1 MKKIIINIGRQFGCG
16 AKDVADAIGR
26 RTGIPVYDS
35 ELLKKAAQDFGFS
48 ETLFSGSDE
57 KKRCFSL
64 SSIFNSNIFGCS
76 SMNDD
81 ASLFA
86 MQAEAIKNIAK
97 NGSAI
102 IIGRAANYILRDC
115 DCCLDVFLTC
125 PLEERAKRV
134 SQREGMTV
142 EEALHFFEN
151 VPSIRRKMETLYD
164 VGLSYIRLGQPS
176 TTLSGGEAQRIK
188 LATELSRRSTGKT
201 VYILDEPTT
210 GLHFADVH
218 KLTEI
223 LKRLTEDGNTVIV
236 IEHNLDVIKT
246 ADYIID
252 IGPEG
257 GDKGGTIVAHGTP
270 EEIAANPNS
279 YTGKYIDMMLKK

>member
-48 ETLFSGSDE
+48 ESLFSGSDE

-86 MQAEAIKNIAK
+86 MQAEAIKNIAR

-115 DCCLDVFLTC
+115 DCCLNVFLTS
-125 PLEERAKRV
+125 PIEERAKRV
-134 SQREGMTV
+134 AERENMDREKALEHIARMEKEREAYYNTFTFGNWGMASTYDLCVDTSLLGV
-142 EEALHFFEN
+142 E
-151 VPSIRRKMETLYD
+151 
-164 VGLSYIRLGQPS
+164 G
-176 TTLSGGEAQRIK
+176 
-188 LATELSRRSTGKT
+188 
-201 VYILDEPTT
+201 
-210 GLHFADVH
+210 
-218 KLTEI
+218 
-223 LKRLTEDGNTVIV
+223 
-236 IEHNLDVIKT
+236 T
-246 ADYIID
+246 ADLIL
-252 IGPEG
+252 EFA
-257 GDKGGTIVAHGTP
+257 KK
-270 EEIAANPNS
+270 
-279 YTGKYIDMMLKK
+279 TGKYEA

>member
-115 DCCLDVFLTC
+115 DCCLNVFLTS
-125 PLEERAKRV
+125 PIEERAKRV
-134 SQREGMTV
+134 AERENMDREKALEHIERMEKEREAYYNTFTFGDWGMASTYDLCVDTSLLGV
-142 EEALHFFEN
+142 E
-151 VPSIRRKMETLYD
+151 
-164 VGLSYIRLGQPS
+164 G
-176 TTLSGGEAQRIK
+176 
-188 LATELSRRSTGKT
+188 
-201 VYILDEPTT
+201 
-210 GLHFADVH
+210 
-218 KLTEI
+218 
-223 LKRLTEDGNTVIV
+223 
-236 IEHNLDVIKT
+236 T
-246 ADYIID
+246 ADLIL
-252 IGPEG
+252 EFA
-257 GDKGGTIVAHGTP
+257 KK
-270 EEIAANPNS
+270 
-279 YTGKYIDMMLKK
+279 TGKYEA

>member
-48 ETLFSGSDE
+48 ESLFSGSDE

-86 MQAEAIKNIAK
+86 MQAEAIKNIAR

-115 DCCLDVFLTC
+115 DCCLNVFLTS
-125 PLEERAKRV
+125 PIEERAKRV
-134 SQREGMTV
+134 AERENMDREKALEHIERMEKEREAYYNTFTFGDWGMASTYDLCVDTSLLGV
-142 EEALHFFEN
+142 EGTAYL
-151 VPSIRRKMETLYD
+151 
-164 VGLSYIRLGQPS
+164 
-176 TTLSGGEAQRIK
+176 
-188 LATELSRRSTGKT
+188 
-201 VYILDEPTT
+201 ILE
-210 GLHFADVH
+210 FA
-218 KLTEI
+218 K
-223 LKRLTEDGNTVIV
+223 K
-236 IEHNLDVIKT
+236 
-246 ADYIID
+246 
-252 IGPEG
+252 
-257 GDKGGTIVAHGTP
+257 
-270 EEIAANPNS
+270 
-279 YTGKYIDMMLKK
+279 TGKYEA

>member
-86 MQAEAIKNIAK
+86 MQAEAIKNIAR

-115 DCCLDVFLTC
+115 DCCLNVFLTS
-125 PLEERAKRV
+125 PIEERAKRV
-134 SQREGMTV
+134 AERENMDREKALEHIERMEKEREAYYNTFTFGNWGMASTYDLCVDTSLLGV
-142 EEALHFFEN
+142 E
-151 VPSIRRKMETLYD
+151 
-164 VGLSYIRLGQPS
+164 G
-176 TTLSGGEAQRIK
+176 
-188 LATELSRRSTGKT
+188 
-201 VYILDEPTT
+201 
-210 GLHFADVH
+210 
-218 KLTEI
+218 
-223 LKRLTEDGNTVIV
+223 
-236 IEHNLDVIKT
+236 T
-246 ADYIID
+246 ADLIL
-252 IGPEG
+252 EFA
-257 GDKGGTIVAHGTP
+257 KK
-270 EEIAANPNS
+270 
-279 YTGKYIDMMLKK
+279 TGKYEA

>member
-48 ETLFSGSDE
+48 ETLFSSSDE

-86 MQAEAIKNIAK
+86 MQAEAIKNIAR

-142 EEALHFFEN
+142 EEALEHIQRMEKE
-151 VPSIRRKMETLYD
+151 RREYYNTFTFGDWGMASTYD
-164 VGLSYIRLGQPS
+164 LCVDTSLLGVE
-176 TTLSGGEAQRIK
+176 G
-188 LATELSRRSTGKT
+188 
-201 VYILDEPTT
+201 
-210 GLHFADVH
+210 
-218 KLTEI
+218 
-223 LKRLTEDGNTVIV
+223 
-236 IEHNLDVIKT
+236 T
-246 ADYIID
+246 ADLIL
-252 IGPEG
+252 EFA
-257 GDKGGTIVAHGTP
+257 KK
-270 EEIAANPNS
+270 
-279 YTGKYIDMMLKK
+279 TGKYEA

>member
-35 ELLKKAAQDFGFS
+35 ELLKKASQDFGFS

-115 DCCLDVFLTC
+115 DCCLNVFLTS
-125 PLEERAKRV
+125 PIEERAKRV
-134 SQREGMTV
+134 AERENMDREKALEHIERMEKEREAYYNTFTFGDWGMASTYDLCVDTSLLGV
-142 EEALHFFEN
+142 E
-151 VPSIRRKMETLYD
+151 
-164 VGLSYIRLGQPS
+164 G
-176 TTLSGGEAQRIK
+176 
-188 LATELSRRSTGKT
+188 
-201 VYILDEPTT
+201 
-210 GLHFADVH
+210 
-218 KLTEI
+218 
-223 LKRLTEDGNTVIV
+223 
-236 IEHNLDVIKT
+236 T
-246 ADYIID
+246 ADLIL
-252 IGPEG
+252 EFA
-257 GDKGGTIVAHGTP
+257 KK
-270 EEIAANPNS
+270 
-279 YTGKYIDMMLKK
+279 TGKYEA

>member
-48 ETLFSGSDE
+48 ETQFSGSDE

-142 EEALHFFEN
+142 EEALEHIQRMEKE
-151 VPSIRRKMETLYD
+151 RREYYNTFTFGDWGMASTYD
-164 VGLSYIRLGQPS
+164 LCVDTSLLGVE
-176 TTLSGGEAQRIK
+176 G
-188 LATELSRRSTGKT
+188 
-201 VYILDEPTT
+201 
-210 GLHFADVH
+210 
-218 KLTEI
+218 
-223 LKRLTEDGNTVIV
+223 
-236 IEHNLDVIKT
+236 T
-246 ADYIID
+246 ADLIL
-252 IGPEG
+252 EFA
-257 GDKGGTIVAHGTP
+257 KK
-270 EEIAANPNS
+270 
-279 YTGKYIDMMLKK
+279 TGKYEA

>member
-64 SSIFNSNIFGCS
+64 ASIFNSNIFGCS

-115 DCCLDVFLTC
+115 DCCLNVFLTS
-125 PLEERAKRV
+125 PIEERAKRV
-134 SQREGMTV
+134 AERENMDREKALEHIARMEKEREAYYNTFTFGNWGMASTYDLCVDTSLLGV
-142 EEALHFFEN
+142 E
-151 VPSIRRKMETLYD
+151 
-164 VGLSYIRLGQPS
+164 G
-176 TTLSGGEAQRIK
+176 
-188 LATELSRRSTGKT
+188 
-201 VYILDEPTT
+201 
-210 GLHFADVH
+210 
-218 KLTEI
+218 
-223 LKRLTEDGNTVIV
+223 
-236 IEHNLDVIKT
+236 T
-246 ADYIID
+246 ADLIL
-252 IGPEG
+252 EFA
-257 GDKGGTIVAHGTP
+257 KK
-270 EEIAANPNS
+270 
-279 YTGKYIDMMLKK
+279 TGKYEA

>member
-48 ETLFSGSDE
+48 ESLFSGSDE

-86 MQAEAIKNIAK
+86 MQAEAIKNIAR
-97 NGSAI
+97 NSSAI

-115 DCCLDVFLTC
+115 DCCLNVFLTS
-125 PLEERAKRV
+125 PIEERAKRV
-134 SQREGMTV
+134 AERENMDREKALEHIERMEKEREAYYNTFTFGNWGMASTYDLCVDTSLLGV
-142 EEALHFFEN
+142 E
-151 VPSIRRKMETLYD
+151 
-164 VGLSYIRLGQPS
+164 G
-176 TTLSGGEAQRIK
+176 
-188 LATELSRRSTGKT
+188 
-201 VYILDEPTT
+201 
-210 GLHFADVH
+210 
-218 KLTEI
+218 
-223 LKRLTEDGNTVIV
+223 
-236 IEHNLDVIKT
+236 T
-246 ADYIID
+246 ADLIL
-252 IGPEG
+252 EFA
-257 GDKGGTIVAHGTP
+257 KK
-270 EEIAANPNS
+270 
-279 YTGKYIDMMLKK
+279 TGKYEA

>member
-48 ETLFSGSDE
+48 ESLFSGSDE

-134 SQREGMTV
+134 SQREGMRV
-142 EEALHFFEN
+142 EEALEHIQRMEKE
-151 VPSIRRKMETLYD
+151 RREYYNTFTFGDWGMASTYD
-164 VGLSYIRLGQPS
+164 LCVDTSLLGVE
-176 TTLSGGEAQRIK
+176 G
-188 LATELSRRSTGKT
+188 
-201 VYILDEPTT
+201 
-210 GLHFADVH
+210 
-218 KLTEI
+218 
-223 LKRLTEDGNTVIV
+223 
-236 IEHNLDVIKT
+236 T
-246 ADYIID
+246 ADLIL
-252 IGPEG
+252 EFA
-257 GDKGGTIVAHGTP
+257 KK
-270 EEIAANPNS
+270 
-279 YTGKYIDMMLKK
+279 TGKYEA

>member
-48 ETLFSGSDE
+48 ESLFSGSDE

-115 DCCLDVFLTC
+115 DCCLHVFLTC

-134 SQREGMTV
+134 SQREGMTE
-142 EEALHFFEN
+142 EEALEHIQRMEKE
-151 VPSIRRKMETLYD
+151 RREYYNTFTFGDWGMASTYD
-164 VGLSYIRLGQPS
+164 LCVDTSLLGVE
-176 TTLSGGEAQRIK
+176 G
-188 LATELSRRSTGKT
+188 
-201 VYILDEPTT
+201 
-210 GLHFADVH
+210 
-218 KLTEI
+218 
-223 LKRLTEDGNTVIV
+223 
-236 IEHNLDVIKT
+236 T
-246 ADYIID
+246 ADLIL
-252 IGPEG
+252 EFA
-257 GDKGGTIVAHGTP
+257 KK
-270 EEIAANPNS
+270 
-279 YTGKYIDMMLKK
+279 TGKYEA

>member
-86 MQAEAIKNIAK
+86 MQAEAIKNIAR

-102 IIGRAANYILRDC
+102 IIGRASNYILRDC

-134 SQREGMTV
+134 SQREGMTA
-142 EEALHFFEN
+142 EEALEHIQRMEKE
-151 VPSIRRKMETLYD
+151 RREYYNTFTFGDWGMASTYD
-164 VGLSYIRLGQPS
+164 LCVDTSLLGVE
-176 TTLSGGEAQRIK
+176 G
-188 LATELSRRSTGKT
+188 
-201 VYILDEPTT
+201 
-210 GLHFADVH
+210 
-218 KLTEI
+218 
-223 LKRLTEDGNTVIV
+223 
-236 IEHNLDVIKT
+236 T
-246 ADYIID
+246 ADLIL
-252 IGPEG
+252 EFA
-257 GDKGGTIVAHGTP
+257 KK
-270 EEIAANPNS
+270 
-279 YTGKYIDMMLKK
+279 TGKYEA

>member
-115 DCCLDVFLTC
+115 DSCLNVFLTS
-125 PLEERAKRV
+125 PIEERAKRV
-134 SQREGMTV
+134 AERENMDREKALEHIARMEKEREAYYNTFTFGDWGMASTYDLCVDTSLLGV
-142 EEALHFFEN
+142 E
-151 VPSIRRKMETLYD
+151 
-164 VGLSYIRLGQPS
+164 G
-176 TTLSGGEAQRIK
+176 
-188 LATELSRRSTGKT
+188 
-201 VYILDEPTT
+201 
-210 GLHFADVH
+210 
-218 KLTEI
+218 
-223 LKRLTEDGNTVIV
+223 
-236 IEHNLDVIKT
+236 T
-246 ADYIID
+246 ADLIL
-252 IGPEG
+252 EFA
-257 GDKGGTIVAHGTP
+257 KK
-270 EEIAANPNS
+270 
-279 YTGKYIDMMLKK
+279 TGKYEA